1 MASEILV
8 NIGSGSDLLSDGTKP
23 LPETILMNYLWP
35 SDNHLKAISQEAP
48 QPPITKVSLKNNLS
62 KNFIQTSLGSK
73 SHYSPWF
80 GTIQTF
86 HNSCC
91 NVPWLTDWLI
101 DWSLF
106 PLIQTRSTIIWI
118 YNMKQKLWKTMW
130 IRVTQITQW
139 NRNRTKGL
147 FVFAGHV
154 FIRIQWLY
162 IHNVHSNMTTHI
174 DMLKGIYIHSH
185 TYTHVHI
192 YMDSIM
198 QIHLIQYRCS
208 LLFWNFK
215 LVS

>member
-1 MASEILV
+1 MAPSHYLKQYWWIICDPV
-8 NIGSGSDLLSDGTKP
+8 TIIWRQFHKKHLSHK
-23 LPETILMNYLWP
+23 
-35 SDNHLKAISQEAP
+35 SLKLAS
-48 QPPITKVSLKNNLS
+48 KNNLS

-73 SHYSPWF
+73 SYYSLWF

-86 HNSCC
+86 HNSCS

-106 PLIQTRSTIIWI
+106 PLIQTRSTIIWT

-162 IHNVHSNMTTHI
+162 IHNMHSNMTTQI
-174 DMLKGIYIHSH
+174 DMLMGIYIHSH
-185 TYTHVHI
+185 VHI
-192 YMDSIM
+192 PMCTSIW
-198 QIHLIQYRCS
+198 IPLCRFIWSNTDAVCYFEIS
-208 LLFWNFK
+208 NL
-215 LVS
+215 